1 MIRLEGVTKRFRS
14 AAGERVAL
22 DAVDLVAVV
31 QNGKIVSFG
40 PKDEVLGVR
49 AVPSIDPAAEGQPS
63 AKRRAASAQ
72 AV

>member
-1 MIRLEGVTKRFRS
+1 MGGQRIGFLI
-14 AAGERVAL
+14 AL

-40 PKDEVLGVR
+40 PKEEVLGVR
-49 AVPSIDPAAEGQPS
+49 AVPSIEPAADGQAS
-63 AKRRAASAQ
+63 ATRRAVSAQ